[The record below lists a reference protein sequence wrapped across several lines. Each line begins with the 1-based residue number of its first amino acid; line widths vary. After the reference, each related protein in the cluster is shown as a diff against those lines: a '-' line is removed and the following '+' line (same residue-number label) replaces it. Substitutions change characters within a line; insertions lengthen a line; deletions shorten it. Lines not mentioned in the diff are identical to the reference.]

1 MFTMKT
7 RITTYAFS
15 ASLITLAISI
25 LSSSEVSL
33 FISNL
38 EADYAGI
45 ATGIVGLIIAV
56 LKFISDRQ
64 VK

>member
-1 MFTMKT
+1 MKT